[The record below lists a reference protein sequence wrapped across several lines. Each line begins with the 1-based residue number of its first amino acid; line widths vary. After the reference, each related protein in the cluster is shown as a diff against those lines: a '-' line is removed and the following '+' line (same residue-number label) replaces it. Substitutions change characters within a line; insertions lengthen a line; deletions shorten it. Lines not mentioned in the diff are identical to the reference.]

1 MTAMNDLL
9 YQVKLADE
17 SITRLF
23 EKQLGISLT
32 RYQLLTSLLDQA
44 PCSQQDL
51 QESLQ
56 IDRAA
61 ITRHLKILEETG
73 YISRRQ
79 NPDSKREMV
88 VEPTA
93 KAVEDLV
100 TAPPS
105 QHLQVKQAMDAI
117 LTDEEATQLT
127 QLLSKLVTGLEAL
140 PFDTINN

>member
-1 MTAMNDLL
+1 MVAMNDLL

-17 SITRLF
+17 SIIRLF
-23 EKQLGISLT
+23 EKQLGISLI

-44 PCSQQDL
+44 PCWQQDL

-56 IDRAA
+56 IDRAG
-61 ITRHLKILEETG
+61 ITRHLKILEEAG

-88 VEPTA
+88 VEP
-93 KAVEDLV
+93 KDKVVDDLV

-105 QHLQVKQAMDAI
+105 HHLVAVKQAMDAI
-117 LTDEEATQLT
+117 LTEEETAQHS
-127 QLLSKLVTGLEAL
+127 QLLNKLVTGLEAL
-140 PFDTINN
+140 PFINN